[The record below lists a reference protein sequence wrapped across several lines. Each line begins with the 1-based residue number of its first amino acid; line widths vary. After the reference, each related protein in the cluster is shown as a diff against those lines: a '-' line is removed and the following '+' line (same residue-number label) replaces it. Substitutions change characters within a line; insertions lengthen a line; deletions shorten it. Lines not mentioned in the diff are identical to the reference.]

1 MTPFILRKNMAECIN
16 TMGTHGLQQRAL
28 ALFTAGLALCT
39 PISWL
44 LEDWYNGELE
54 GPSTGF
60 QIIFAIT
67 HLVCGIIAILSSIK
81 THDKIDKKGYK
92 Q

>member
-1 MTPFILRKNMAECIN
+1 MK
-16 TMGTHGLQQRAL
+16 GTHGLQQRAL
-28 ALFTAGLALCT
+28 ALFTAGIALCT

-60 QIIFAIT
+60 KIIFAVL
-67 HLVCGIIAILSSIK
+67 HLICGIIMVRVSIK
-81 THDKIDKKGYK
+81 THDKMDKEVKL
-92 Q
+92 